1 MIKFLHSYWAV
12 LVLLMFIIT
21 LFVFLKAFINKK
33 VFSYNK
39 DFRIATFALIVF
51 DIQILLGL
59 INYFGST
66 YFQGLQEGKL
76 GAYMKVAHDRQMV
89 MEHPVMMLLALL
101 LMHYGY
107 RRMKKG
113 MSSPKKYM
121 SILIFYGIAFL
132 MVLIRIPWKTWL

>member
-1 MIKFLHSYWAV
+1 MIKFLHTYWAV
-12 LVLLMFIIT
+12 VVLLMFVIT
-21 LFVFLKAFINKK
+21 LFTFFRAFMTKK
-33 VFSYNK
+33 VFSYQK
-39 DFRIATFALIVF
+39 DFRIATFMLIVF
-51 DIQILLGL
+51 YIQIVLGL
-59 INYFGST
+59 INYFTST
-66 YFQGLQEGKL
+66 YFAGLQEGKF

-107 RRMKKG
+107 NRMKKG

-121 SILIFYGIAFL
+121 SILIFYGIAFV